1 MKQKKTLVY
10 KNTHILQAEQ
20 PSEGNQTTDESIQ
33 PNEQETASTNATS
46 DEMENALGKENENDE
61 SNADNPMNDESNA
74 KETNSPEMEIKGIV
88 QGEAD
93 NNVVQSAGRINHL
106 DDDNNKV

>member
-1 MKQKKTLVY
+1 MY

-20 PSEGNQTTDESIQ
+20 PSDGIQTTDESIQ
-33 PNEQETASTNATS
+33 PIEQETASTNATS
-46 DEMENALGKENENDE
+46 DETENALGKENGNENENDE
-61 SNADNPMNDESNA
+61 SNVDNPMNDESNA